1 MRAFTTAL
9 LLLWSH
15 TYDGAPDTFT
25 GVIADSECAQGNH
38 ATMRM
43 GPTDA
48 ACVKACV
55 EAHGASYVL
64 YDGTRP
70 YALSDQRAPQAFAG
84 AKVTVTGTLDS
95 SGKVIQVES
104 MTPAPEAERDRA
116 SAEGRDR
123 RVTRRAGGGAPRA
136 EIASRDRKLAPGV
149 HHPCKPSPR

>member
-1 MRAFTTAL
+1 MRALTTAL

-15 TYDGAPDTFT
+15 TSYDGAPDTFT

-84 AKVTVTGTLDS
+84 AKVTVTGTLDDERRT
-95 SGKVIQVES
+95 IRVES
-104 MTPAPEAERDRA
+104 IAPTPEAERDRA
-116 SAEGRDR
+116 SAEGLDR
-123 RVTRRAGGGAPRA
+123 SVTRRAGVGPR
-136 EIASRDRKLAPGV
+136 EQ
-149 HHPCKPSPR
+149 